1 MKTSDRIRRAI
12 FKISAE
18 GATLFEWSIW
28 STLLT
33 FLVGLPVV
41 TSVLQSLGTGLI
53 ISIITGVILF
63 LISFV
68 TLSITDN
75 LLKWWPFQVSREE
88 LEFEENYEPRI
99 PDDE

>member
-1 MKTSDRIRRAI
+1 MKISDKIRRAI
-12 FKISAE
+12 FKVSAE

-33 FLVGLPVV
+33 FLVGLPIV
-41 TSVLQSLGTGLI
+41 TSVLESLGTGLLL
-53 ISIITGVILF
+53 SIITGVVLF

-68 TLSITDN
+68 VLSVTDN
-75 LLKWWPFQVSREE
+75 LLKWWPFIISKEE

-99 PDDE
+99 PND

>member
-18 GATLFEWSIW
+18 GATLIEYSIW

-41 TSVLQSLGTGLI
+41 TSVLQSFGTGLI
-53 ISIITGVILF
+53 ISIMTGGILF

-68 TLSITDN
+68 TLFIST
-75 LLKWWPFQVSREE
+75 EE

-99 PDDE
+99 SDDV